1 MAKLTRFKLVLLNIS
16 GALYTAVA
24 ITGIAFINLYWTCP
38 DINEDGDC
46 FWPSIFAVI
55 ILIELF
61 ANLILFHYYNK
72 RNQVQYWTAKSSS
85 LLDGRGFEQRA
96 DYALN
101 GQFIAKK
108 GNVSLSMQNGTLP
121 VSSRAEQTPKSFTKY
136 AICEDGTYVGLD
148 SLREE
153 LHGAFSDK
161 INNNNSPCKYC
172 HQCKQVVPRRCHH
185 CPLCGICVLR
195 KDHHC
200 LMLGGCA
207 GLANQRYFI
216 VFLFWASLGAIYG
229 SYFNF
234 VFLNKHMM
242 YWFPYGW
249 LCFLGPVSMIR
260 WVLGWETA
268 FNMGMAVLFSFSFAS
283 TLGAFGFFV
292 FQMIYTLNG
301 CTMYDYHHSGPKRI
315 ESDGENCAERLALVF
330 GRRWWLNLIIPQ
342 FWIPN
347 QMNESIARNIFL
359 SVSKDL

>member
-101 GQFIAKK
+101 GQFVAKK
-108 GNVSLSMQNGTLP
+108 GNVSLSIQNGTLP
-121 VSSRAEQTPKSFTKY
+121 VSSRSEETPKSFTKY
-136 AICEDGTYVGLD
+136 AICEDGTY
-148 SLREE
+148 
-153 LHGAFSDK
+153 
-161 INNNNSPCKYC
+161 
-172 HQCKQVVPRRCHH
+172 VVPRRCHH

-283 TLGAFGFFV
+283 TLGAFGFFI
-292 FQMIYTLNG
+292 FQVVL
-301 CTMYDYHHSGPKRI
+301 
-315 ESDGENCAERLALVF
+315 
-330 GRRWWLNLIIPQ
+330 
-342 FWIPN
+342 
-347 QMNESIARNIFL
+347 
-359 SVSKDL
+359 